1 MAFPALCAAIL
12 TSSLPSAL
20 RCTPKLMALTTATR
34 KGRRKSEGV
43 EDIEKRS
50 DEEELE
56 LGEAEDIEKRTAQ
69 RARDQRIGHAGPL
82 KAKR

>member
-1 MAFPALCAAIL
+1 MAFPALRAAIL

-20 RCTPKLMALTTATR
+20 RCTPKLMAPDDGEEER
-34 KGRRKSEGV
+34 GRKSEGV

-69 RARDQRIGHAGPL
+69 RARNQRIGHAGPL

>member
-1 MAFPALCAAIL
+1 M
-12 TSSLPSAL
+12 
-20 RCTPKLMALTTATR
+20 
-34 KGRRKSEGV
+34 